1 MFQLIPPQP
10 YHPQL
15 GDVVRI
21 VPVFERANM
30 KVRVLNRYRLTV
42 VDHTEDTVTVAYR
55 IPMLTRK
62 SVVAEHTVPL
72 NYVRCIPKKEP
83 K

>member
-1 MFQLIPPQP
+1 MFQLTPPQP

-21 VPVFERANM
+21 VPRFERANM
-30 KVRVLNRYRLTV
+30 KLRALNRYRLTV
-42 VDHTEDTVTVAYR
+42 VDHTETKVTFAYR
-55 IPMLTRK
+55 VPRFGGK
-62 SVVAEHTVPL
+62 SAVSECTVPVDV
-72 NYVRCIPKKEP
+72 VRPIPKKEP